1 LKTLKARRGE
11 FEVEVALNNNGYKVQ
26 FRNHLATVRDEVADI
41 LLAQRPDFYTLVA
54 ASQPIKDEK
63 LLIVRDTGIGDLL
76 LLTPV
81 LSKLKA
87 NGNIID
93 FVTETR
99 NFGVLQGNPSIRQL
113 LPLERFSGRSDGYD
127 KFVDLRMVSERAEA
141 HGYRGHRINAFA
153 EAFDLHIPEE
163 DFKLDLVLTPE
174 EIKWGRDEVAKFKR
188 SSKCKKVIAFTW
200 TASHH
205 LRNLTEQ
212 RKLDIIKGLVAKGFG
227 VIILHHSPPT
237 TDFGNEPKILSMCGL
252 TTIREM
258 ASLINACPLGIHPDT
273 GNLHISLAL
282 NKPVVAYMGAF
293 PASSRLSGKSA
304 RVVLNEY
311 GLCSISPCVRYSCI
325 NKCGDGTVKCLDIP
339 TSRFI
344 DAIESLLP

>member
-1 LKTLKARRGE
+1 MKTLKARRGE
-11 FEVEVALNNNGYKVQ
+11 FEVEVALNNNGSKVQ

-205 LRNLTEQ
+205 LRNLSEAKKLEIIKALISRGYGIILLHHTPLN
-212 RKLDIIKGLVAKGFG
+212 LDIEKLPQV
-227 VIILHHSPPT
+227 
-237 TDFGNEPKILSMCGL
+237 LSLSGL
-252 TTIREM
+252 TTIREV
-258 ASLINACPLGIHPDT
+258 ASIINACPCGIHPDT
-273 GNLHISLAL
+273 GTVHMAFAL
-282 NKPVVAYMGAF
+282 NKPVVTYFGSF
-293 PASSRLSGKSA
+293 PLASRRSGKSPCID
-304 RVVLNEY
+304 LNTPDN
-311 GLCSISPCVRYSCI
+311 CSRFSCLVYHCL
-325 NKCGDGTVKCLDIP
+325 NKLPDGTVRCIDIP
-339 TSRFI
+339 TYRFI
-344 DAIESLLP
+344 EAVESLLP